1 MPFTSPHLDP
11 MILILT
17 WLPSIRTILA
27 FSGIFTFLV
36 DAYPT
41 YSASALAANSFTRS
55 TFAGIFPL
63 FGTQSKKVLTRAL
76 HDDL

>member
-1 MPFTSPHLDP
+1 MERIGHD
-11 MILILT
+11 LT
-17 WLPSIRTILA
+17 FRSSRTV
-27 FSGIFTFLV
+27 FVYSGVFTFLV

-63 FGTQSKKVLTRAL
+63 FGTQSELNFRAGRGEE
-76 HDDL
+76 H